1 MDYRA
6 AREFI
11 EGKSGGIVL
20 GLSRIAALLEE
31 LGHPE
36 RSLKYIHIAGTN
48 GKGSILSY
56 MSTVL
61 THAGYRVGR
70 YISPTL
76 YSYRERF
83 QVDGA
88 KITREDYSFLAG
100 EIAGAVK
107 RLEARGV
114 SRPSVFELETVLS
127 FLYFKQMNCDW
138 VVLECGM
145 GGRDDATNVIPTP
158 ELAVFASI
166 SLDHMGYLGGSLEEI
181 ASVKAGIIKEGTHAV
196 TGRQAPEVL
205 KILQKECDGKQVTLT
220 VADPSVVVM
229 KQDSLSGQKFL
240 YRNFELEISLP
251 GSCQVENAVTA
262 YEALKVLRQKGL
274 KLTDRQIREGMKQAV
289 WNGRFTCIGTAP
301 YFFVDGAHNPDAA
314 RKLRT
319 SAETYFKGRRLIY
332 ITGIFAD
339 KDYPEIIRI
348 MAPLAD
354 RIFTIATPGSGRALP
369 ADRLAEAIAGVNP
382 NVQACEGLE
391 DAVRKAYEAAEQEDV
406 ILAFGSLSFIGGLT
420 RIVNTYREK
429 RT

>member
-11 EGKSGGIVL
+11 EEKSGGIVL

-181 ASVKAGIIKEGTHAV
+181 ASAKAGIIKEGTHAV

-220 VADPSVVVM
+220 VADPSAVVM
-229 KQDSLSGQKFL
+229 KQDSLNGQKFL

-301 YFFVDGAHNPDAA
+301 YFLWTEPIIPM
-314 RKLRT
+314 R
-319 SAETYFKGRRLIY
+319 
-332 ITGIFAD
+332 
-339 KDYPEIIRI
+339 PE
-348 MAPLAD
+348 
-354 RIFTIATPGSGRALP
+354 S
-369 ADRLAEAIAGVNP
+369 
-382 NVQACEGLE
+382 
-391 DAVRKAYEAAEQEDV
+391 
-406 ILAFGSLSFIGGLT
+406 
-420 RIVNTYREK
+420 
-429 RT
+429 